1 MSSKTIDQRVVE
13 MRFDNRQ
20 FEQGVSTSM
29 STLDKLKKALNFNGA
44 TKGLDNVSAA
54 AKGVNF
60 TPLTNA
66 VETVQRGF
74 SALEVIGVT
83 ALANITNSAVN
94 TGKQLV
100 KSLTIDQV
108 TAGWDKLSQKT
119 TSVATLVAQGY
130 DMSTVE
136 EQLGR
141 LNWYTDETSYNF
153 TDMVENISKFTATGK
168 GLEESVTA
176 MEGIANWAALSGQN
190 ANTASRAMY
199 QLSQA
204 MGAGVMRLED
214 YKSIQ
219 NVSMD
224 TDEFRQKALDAAVAL
239 GTLKK
244 NADGTYESLIN
255 NEGAFTK
262 SQFAQH
268 LTQDAWFTSDV
279 MMKVF
284 NDYSYAVGQIYEYA
298 EEQGITASQAIEEL
312 GGSVDEFGLKA
323 FLAAQEAK
331 TFGDAID
338 ATKDAVSTGWMN
350 TFELIFGNY
359 EEQRVLWTDLAN
371 IMYDVFASGA
381 ETRNEILAQ
390 WKELGGRDDLIEAFH
405 NIFDGVSSIFASIKE
420 GFEDIFPPGTIE
432 EQASRLK
439 HLTES
444 IAEMAETFKKFVSPT
459 STVSDGLRKITETGV
474 NEYIQS
480 FTGMTSESIDE
491 LITLGKTAGYD
502 SEEFKDLASGLAEGY
517 SNVEDRI
524 TRLAKA
530 ASQTDNVYEMM
541 SEFTGMTEE
550 SFEELHKLGET
561 AGYDSEAFHE
571 LARGLAEGDSAMEKL
586 ITTVMKSIEANQ
598 PLENLKNTFKG
609 IFAILDIGRQTLT
622 AVIKGLTPLGDAL
635 LGLGKNVLS
644 FTGSLGE
651 WLASLDESLKTGDG
665 LVKVTEGIA
674 TAISKVIGFISNLI
688 GGMSSAGEASVK
700 LKEGLSD
707 AGKALDDLGAKS
719 KVLDFIAT
727 IGEVFGSMAMRLAS
741 LVGKGFENLKEFFNS
756 IDFKRIGELADTFS
770 FGALSIGI
778 VKFISYLKK
787 PMEELGS
794 IKESVI
800 GVIDAVGSRFSA
812 MEKSVNAKS
821 LLTIAGAIGILA
833 ASLLVLASIDEKKL
847 GTALGSITS
856 LFIELLASFAVFGKI
871 GAVKGSGALVM
882 FAATILIMT
891 SALKKLSNLTNDQMV
906 TGMSGMIGALV
917 ILFAALEKLPT
928 NSISAGGGLLLLAAG
943 LQGIAVALKILGGIP
958 FENMM
963 GALIGVAG
971 ALITLCYG
979 FEKMPP
985 NLAKVGAGILIA
997 AVALNILAL
1006 ALRSFGSMS
1015 GETMF
1020 GGMIALGGALFI
1032 LAAGLKIMEGTTG
1045 GAAALVIASAA
1056 LAIMAPALRLIG
1068 SMPIASIGK
1077 AFLVL
1082 AGSFLILGVAGAV
1095 LYPLTPAITA
1105 LAGALALVGLA
1116 ALGIGVGLLA
1126 AGAGLSA
1133 LAVGLTTLAGIGVGA
1148 AASIASSITII
1159 GMAAISLIPMIIE
1172 KIGEGIVAFC
1182 VAIGN
1187 GAVAIGEAFQK
1198 IIVVIADVVLTT
1210 LVEYTPQIVDLLF
1223 DFLIEVLN
1231 RLADRMPEFVSAV
1244 MKVVGA
1250 LFQSIGDAIRALDS
1264 ETMLQDL
1271 GIIALITGLI
1281 VGLSLIG
1288 PMIPKAM
1295 VALIG
1300 VAAFIAELSLLLA
1313 AMGAINQIPG
1323 LNWLIGEG
1331 GKLLQTVGTAIGGFV
1346 GGIVGGFMSGV
1357 SSQFPRIGKDLAG
1370 FMTNVK
1376 PFIEGAKTI
1385 DSSVLKGV
1393 TQLSA
1398 AILVLTGAE
1407 LLSGITSWFS
1417 GKSSLTSFA
1426 RELIPFGQAMKDY
1439 SMIVAGM
1446 DSSVVSASAN
1456 AAEALVTLSN
1466 NLPKQGGVVG
1476 WFTRK
1481 NDMASFGENLVTFGK
1496 RFSEYAL
1503 EIQNVDTDVVSATSS
1518 ATRAIV
1524 EISNAIPE
1532 TGLFSGNT
1540 SIADFGRQLSTF
1552 GYYFNDY
1559 YNYISGINTGAL
1571 SAVATEM
1578 NNLVAMAKGMADVD
1592 TSRIVGFGT
1601 TLKTLG
1607 SVGLDNFTKAFT
1619 GATDKIQDAAYT
1631 LTDKFLTAATSKQ
1644 TSFTSTFSKL
1654 ADSCVK
1660 ALRQYYSNFYHAGA
1674 YLVQGFAN
1682 GISANTY
1689 LAEARARAMAAAA
1702 AAAARKELQ
1711 VDSPSKVGYEI
1722 GDFFGLGF
1730 VNAIDAY
1737 QKYAYDSAA
1746 NMGDSAKS
1754 GLTAA
1759 ATKIQNALDGDLD
1772 MQPVI
1777 RPVLDLSSI
1786 QAGSRYLNGL
1796 IPQGGIQTIRGAELS
1811 SRISTSFGS
1820 DGSVNP
1826 KIQNGVSTPASNTT
1840 NTFNIY
1846 GTNAQEIAQE
1856 VSKILNQQVQRRERA
1871 WA

>member
-13 MRFDNRQ
+13 MRFDNQQ
-20 FEQGVSTSM
+20 FERGVSTSM

-60 TPLTNA
+60 TPLSNA
-66 VETVQRGF
+66 VESVQRGF

-94 TGKQLV
+94 AGKTLV
-100 KSLTIDQV
+100 KSLTVDQI
-108 TAGWDKLSQKT
+108 TAGWDKLAQKT

-130 DMSTVE
+130 DMDTVE

-141 LNWYTDETSYNF
+141 LNWFTDETSYNF

-168 GLEESVTA
+168 GLAESVTA

-190 ANTASRAMY
+190 ASTASRAMY

-204 MGAGVMRLED
+204 MGAGVMRMED

-244 NADGTYESLIN
+244 NADGTYESLIQ

-262 SQFAQH
+262 AQFAQH
-268 LTQDAWFTSDV
+268 LTKDAWFTSDV

-284 NDYSYAVGQIYEYA
+284 NDYSSAVDQIYEYA
-298 EEQGITASQAIEEL
+298 EEKGITASQAIKEL

-359 EEQRVLWTDLAN
+359 EEQRALWTDLAN
-371 IMYDVFASGA
+371 AMYDVFASGA
-381 ETRNEILAQ
+381 EARNELLSA
-390 WKELGGRDDLIEAFH
+390 WAELGGRDLLVESFWNTWNAIFGSIEDDGTEIVGIITTIKSAFR
-405 NIFDGVSSIFASIKE
+405 E
-420 GFEDIFPPGTIE
+420 IFPATTAE
-432 EQASRLK
+432 SLYAFTEKLRD
-439 HLTES
+439 LTEK
-444 IAEMAETFKKFVSPT
+444 FK
-459 STVSDGLRKITETGV
+459 
-474 NEYIQS
+474 
-480 FTGMTSESIDE
+480 MTD
-491 LITLGKTAGYD
+491 
-502 SEEFKDLASGLAEGY
+502 
-517 SNVEDRI
+517 
-524 TRLAKA
+524 
-530 ASQTDNVYEMM
+530 
-541 SEFTGMTEE
+541 
-550 SFEELHKLGET
+550 ET
-561 AGYDSEAFHE
+561 A
-571 LARGLAEGDSAMEKL
+571 
-586 ITTVMKSIEANQ
+586 T
-598 PLENLKNTFKG
+598 NLKNTFKG
-609 IFAILDIGRQTLT
+609 FFAILSIGKQGIT
-622 AVIKGLTPLGDAL
+622 AILNGLSPLGEAL
-635 LGLGKNVLS
+635 FGLSGDMLS
-644 FTGSLGE
+644 FTGSMGE
-651 WLASLDESLKTGDG
+651 WLTGLDEALKSGEG
-665 LVKVTEGIA
+665 LAKVTEGIS
-674 TAISKVIGFISNLI
+674 TAISKVIGFIEKFV
-688 GGMSSAGEASVK
+688 GGMSTAGEATDKLSESV
-700 LKEGLSD
+700 SD
-707 AGKALDDLGAKS
+707 AAKS
-719 KVLDFIAT
+719 LGEFGGKSKILEFFKTLGEVIGSAVSALGFLAGKGFGKL
-727 IGEVFGSMAMRLAS
+727 GEVF
-741 LVGKGFENLKEFFNS
+741 NS
-756 IDFKRIGELADTFS
+756 INFDRVAEIIDTLS
-770 FGALSIGI
+770 FGALSAGI
-778 VKFISYLKK
+778 VKFIGYLKK
-787 PMEELGS
+787 PLEEVGS

-800 GVIDAVGSRFSA
+800 GVIDAVSDRFSA
-812 MEKSVNAKS
+812 MGKSVNAKT

-833 ASLLVLASIDEKKL
+833 ASLLVISSIDEKQL
-847 GTALGSITS
+847 STALGSVTA

-871 GAVKGSGALVM
+871 GAAKGAGSLVLIS
-882 FAATILIMT
+882 ASLLILA
-891 SALKKLSNLTNDQMV
+891 SALKKLSDLSPMQLV
-906 TGMSGMIGALV
+906 TGITGIAGAMLVLFTALLRMPKNLAGTGGSFLVLAVGLRVLASAMSAFGKMTGEQVLTSFTALGGSLLLV
-917 ILFAALEKLPT
+917 SAAMRQMPT
-928 NSISAGGGLLLLAAG
+928 NMAATGAGLLIVATALGIMALSLRG
-943 LQGIAVALKILGGIP
+943 L
-958 FENMM
+958 
-963 GALIGVAG
+963 
-971 ALITLCYG
+971 
-979 FEKMPP
+979 
-985 NLAKVGAGILIA
+985 
-997 AVALNILAL
+997 
-1006 ALRSFGSMS
+1006 GSMS
-1015 GETMF
+1015 WEQMAKGLITM
-1020 GGMIALGGALFI
+1020 GAALAI
-1032 LAAGLKIMEGTTG
+1032 LAVGLKAMTGTIG
-1045 GAAALVIASAA
+1045 GSASLVVASAA
-1056 LAIMAPALRLIG
+1056 LAIMAPALAVIG
-1068 SMPIASIGK
+1068 SLSIASIGK
-1077 AFLVL
+1077 ALLVL
-1082 AGSFLILGVAGAV
+1082 AGSFIILGIAGAV
-1095 LYPLTPAITA
+1095 LAPVVPVILG
-1105 LAGALALVGLA
+1105 LAGAFALVGLA
-1116 ALGIGVGLLA
+1116 VLGIGTGLLA
-1126 AGAGLSA
+1126 AGTGLSA
-1133 LAVGLTTLAGIGVGA
+1133 LAVGLMTLAGISVGA

-1159 GMAAISLIPMIIE
+1159 GMAAISLIPIIIE

-1231 RLADRMPEFVSAV
+1231 GLANRMPEFVEAV

-1250 LFQSIGDAIRALDS
+1250 LFKSIGNAIRAIDT

-1385 DSSVLKGV
+1385 DFSVLKGV

-1407 LLSGITSWFS
+1407 LLSGIASWFS

-1426 RELIPFGQAMKDY
+1426 QELIPFGQAMKDY
-1439 SMIVAGM
+1439 SVIVAGM
-1446 DSSVVSASAN
+1446 DSSVVSASAS

-1476 WFTRK
+1476 WFTGK
-1481 NDMASFGENLVTFGK
+1481 NDMASFGENLVTFGR

-1503 EIQNVDTDVVSATSS
+1503 EIQNVDTNVVSATSS
-1518 ATRAIV
+1518 VTRAIV
-1524 EISNAIPE
+1524 EISNAIPK

-1559 YNYISGINTGAL
+1559 YNYISGINTAAL

-1711 VDSPSKVGYEI
+1711 VNSPSKVGYEI

-1737 QKYAYDSAA
+1737 QRYAYDSAA
-1746 NMGDSAKS
+1746 NMGDSAKN

-1796 IPQGGIQTIRGAELS
+1796 VPQGGIQTIRGAELS
-1811 SRISTSFGS
+1811 SRISTSFGGES
-1820 DGSVNP
+1820 PVNP
-1826 KIQNGVSTPASNTT
+1826 RIQNGVSTPASNTT

>member
-13 MRFDNRQ
+13 MRFDNQQ
-20 FEQGVSTSM
+20 FERGVSTSM

-60 TPLTNA
+60 TPLSNA

-74 SALEVIGVT
+74 SALEVVGVT

-94 TGKQLV
+94 AGKRIA
-100 KSLTIDQV
+100 SALTIEPIKTGFQEYE
-108 TAGWDKLSQKT
+108 TQINATQTILANTQKEG
-119 TSVATLVAQGY
+119 ATIEDVNRAL
-130 DMSTVE
+130 DE
-136 EQLGR
+136 
-141 LNWYTDETSYNF
+141 LNKYADLTIYNF
-153 TDMVENISKFTATGK
+153 TEMTRNIGTFTAAGVDLKT
-168 GLEESVTA
+168 SVSA
-176 MEGIANWAALSGQN
+176 IQGIANLAAVSGSTSQQ
-190 ANTASRAMY
+190 ASTAMY

-204 MGAGVMRLED
+204 LASGTVKLMDWNSVVNAGMGGQVFQDALKETARLHGVVIDQMIEEEG
-214 YKSIQ
+214 S
-219 NVSMD
+219 
-224 TDEFRQKALDAAVAL
+224 FRE
-239 GTLKK
+239 TLK
-244 NADGTYESLIN
+244 NGWLTADILTETLSKFTTSGVNEYLAEHTSLSKDDIAAMR
-255 NEGAFTK
+255 NEALASKDQTAAFKEMATTLEK
-262 SQFAQH
+262 
-268 LTQDAWFTSDV
+268 TSDLTA
-279 MMKVF
+279 
-284 NDYSYAVGQIYEYA
+284 DQIFELLNMSQTA
-298 EEQGITASQAIEEL
+298 EEAATKVKTFTQLWDVLKEAAQSGWSQSWRIIIGDFEEAKDLLTEISDTLTPVINASAEARNTVLNDWKDL
-312 GGSVDEFGLKA
+312 GGRTALVD
-323 FLAAQEAK
+323 
-331 TFGDAID
+331 
-338 ATKDAVSTGWMN
+338 SMRN
-350 TFELIFGNY
+350 TFEALG
-359 EEQRVLWTDLAN
+359 LA
-371 IMYDVFASGA
+371 ITPV
-381 ETRNEILAQ
+381 
-390 WKELGGRDDLIEAFH
+390 KEALT
-405 NIFDGVSSIFASIKE
+405 
-420 GFEDIFPPGTIE
+420 DIFPPITGRQLMDATE
-432 EQASRLK
+432 RLRD
-439 HLTES
+439 LTEK
-444 IAEMAETFKKFVSPT
+444 FK
-459 STVSDGLRKITETGV
+459 
-474 NEYIQS
+474 
-480 FTGMTSESIDE
+480 MTD
-491 LITLGKTAGYD
+491 
-502 SEEFKDLASGLAEGY
+502 
-517 SNVEDRI
+517 
-524 TRLAKA
+524 
-530 ASQTDNVYEMM
+530 
-541 SEFTGMTEE
+541 
-550 SFEELHKLGET
+550 ET
-561 AGYDSEAFHE
+561 A
-571 LARGLAEGDSAMEKL
+571 
-586 ITTVMKSIEANQ
+586 N
-598 PLENLKNTFKG
+598 NLKNTFKG
-609 IFAILDIGRQTLT
+609 FFAILSIGKQGI
-622 AVIKGLTPLGDAL
+622 AAIIKGLSPLGEAL
-635 LGLGKNVLS
+635 FGLSGDMLS
-644 FTGSLGE
+644 FTGSIGE
-651 WLASLDESLKTGDG
+651 WLTGLDKALKSGEG
-665 LVKVTEGIA
+665 LSKVTEAISA
-674 TAISKVIGFISNLI
+674 AISKVIGFIEKFVD
-688 GGMSSAGEASVK
+688 GMSSAGEASDK
-700 LKEGLSD
+700 LGDSISD
-707 AGKALDDLGAKS
+707 AAKSLDDLGGKS
-719 KVLDFIAT
+719 KVLEFFKTLGVI
-727 IGEVFGSMAMRLAS
+727 IGSVSSTLGSLI
-741 LVGKGFENLKEFFNS
+741 GKGFGKLGEVINNINFERVAEI
-756 IDFKRIGELADTFS
+756 IDTVS
-770 FGALSIGI
+770 FGALSAGI

-787 PMEELGS
+787 PLEEIGS

-800 GVIDAVGSRFSA
+800 GVIDAIGDRFSA
-812 MEKSVNAKS
+812 MEKSINAKS
-821 LLTIAGAIGILA
+821 LLTIAAAIGILA
-833 ASLLVLASIDEKKL
+833 ASLLLIGSIDEKKL

-856 LFIELLASFAVFGKI
+856 LFIELLASFAVLGKI
-871 GAVKGSGALVM
+871 GAVKGASSLVLIS
-882 FAATILIMT
+882 ASLLILT
-891 SALKKLSNLTNDQMV
+891 SALKKLSDLSPMQLLTGV
-906 TGMSGMIGALV
+906 TGIAGAMLVMFTALSRMPKNLAGTGGSFLVLAVGLRVLASAMSAFGKMTGEQVLTSFTALGGSLLLV
-917 ILFAALEKLPT
+917 SAAMRQMPT
-928 NSISAGGGLLLLAAG
+928 NMAATGAGLLIVATALGIMALSLRG
-943 LQGIAVALKILGGIP
+943 L
-958 FENMM
+958 
-963 GALIGVAG
+963 
-971 ALITLCYG
+971 
-979 FEKMPP
+979 
-985 NLAKVGAGILIA
+985 
-997 AVALNILAL
+997 
-1006 ALRSFGSMS
+1006 GSMS
-1015 GETMF
+1015 WEQMAKGLITM
-1020 GGMIALGGALFI
+1020 GAALAI
-1032 LAAGLKIMEGTTG
+1032 LAVGLKAMTGTIG
-1045 GAAALVIASAA
+1045 GSASLVVASAA
-1056 LAIMAPALRLIG
+1056 LAIMAPALAVIG
-1068 SMPIASIGK
+1068 SLSIASIGK
-1077 AFLVL
+1077 ALLVL
-1082 AGSFLILGVAGAV
+1082 AGSFTILGIAGAV
-1095 LYPLTPAITA
+1095 LAPVVPVILG
-1105 LAGALALVGLA
+1105 LAGAFALVGLA
-1116 ALGIGVGLLA
+1116 VLGIGTGLLA
-1126 AGAGLSA
+1126 AGTGLSA
-1133 LAVGLTTLAGIGVGA
+1133 LAVGLMTLAGISVGA

-1385 DSSVLKGV
+1385 DFSVLKGV

-1407 LLSGITSWFS
+1407 LLSGIASWFS

-1426 RELIPFGQAMKDY
+1426 QELIPFGQAMKDY

-1476 WFTRK
+1476 WFTGK
-1481 NDMASFGENLVTFGK
+1481 NDMASFGENLVTFGR

-1503 EIQNVDTDVVSATSS
+1503 EIQNVDTNVVSATSS
-1518 ATRAIV
+1518 VTRAIV
-1524 EISNAIPE
+1524 EISNAIPK

-1559 YNYISGINTGAL
+1559 YNYISGINIAAL

-1644 TSFTSTFSKL
+1644 TSFASTFSKL

-1660 ALRQYYSNFYHAGA
+1660 ALHQYYSNFYHAGA

-1702 AAAARKELQ
+1702 AAAAREELQ
-1711 VDSPSKVGYEI
+1711 VNSPSKVGYEI

-1737 QKYAYDSAA
+1737 QRYAYDSAA
-1746 NMGDSAKS
+1746 NMGDSAKN

-1759 ATKIQNALDGDLD
+1759 ATKIQNAIEGNLDT
-1772 MQPVI
+1772 QPVI

-1811 SRISTSFGS
+1811 SRISTSFGGES
-1820 DGSVNP
+1820 PINP
-1826 KIQNGVSTPASNTT
+1826 RIQNGVSTPASNTT

>member
-13 MRFDNRQ
+13 MRFDNQQ
-20 FEQGVSTSM
+20 FERGVSTSM

-74 SALEVIGVT
+74 SALEVVGVT

-94 TGKQLV
+94 AGKQLV

-108 TAGWDKLSQKT
+108 TAGWDKLAQKT

-130 DMSTVE
+130 DMDTVE

-141 LNWYTDETSYNF
+141 LNWFTDETSYNF

-190 ANTASRAMY
+190 ASTASRAMY

-204 MGAGVMRLED
+204 MGAGVMRMED

-244 NADGTYESLIN
+244 NADGTYESLIQ

-262 SQFAQH
+262 AQFAQH
-268 LTQDAWFTSDV
+268 LTKDAWFTSDV

-284 NDYSYAVGQIYEYA
+284 NDYSSAVDQIYEYA
-298 EEQGITASQAIEEL
+298 EEKGITASQAIEEL

-359 EEQRVLWTDLAN
+359 EEQRVLWTNLAN

-390 WKELGGRDDLIEAFH
+390 WKELGGRDDLIEAFR
-405 NIFDGVSSIFASIKE
+405 NIFDGVSSIFGSIKE

-432 EQASRLK
+432 ERAGRLK

-444 IAEMAETFKKFVSPT
+444 IAEMAEAFKKLVAPT
-459 STVSDGLRKITETGV
+459 GSVTDELRKIAETGA
-474 NEYIQS
+474 NEYINKFANMS
-480 FTGMTSESIDE
+480 SE
-491 LITLGKTAGYD
+491 
-502 SEEFKDLASGLAEGY
+502 
-517 SNVEDRI
+517 RI
-524 TRLAKA
+524 GRLRKA
-530 ASQTDNVYEMM
+530 ASEIDNVYEML

-561 AGYDSEAFHE
+561 AGYDSEAFRE
-571 LARGLAEGDSAMEKL
+571 LANDLAEGDSAMEKL

-609 IFAILDIGRQTLT
+609 IFAILDIGKQTLT
-622 AVIKGLTPLGDAL
+622 AVIKGLTPLRDAL
-635 LGLGKNVLS
+635 FGLGKNMLS

-651 WLASLDESLKTGDG
+651 WLVSLDESLKTGDG
-665 LVKVTEGIA
+665 LAKVTEGIS
-674 TAISKVIGFISNLI
+674 TAISKAIGFISNFV
-688 GGMSSAGEASVK
+688 GGMKSASVASAK
-700 LKEGLSD
+700 LKDGLSD
-707 AGKALDDLGAKS
+707 AGKALDDLGTKS
-719 KVLDFIAT
+719 KILDFIAM
-727 IGEVFGSMAMRLAS
+727 IGEAFGAMAARVAS
-741 LVGKGFENLKEFFNS
+741 LAGKGFGKLKDFFNS
-756 IDFKRIGELADTFS
+756 IDFSRIGELVDTFS

-778 VKFISYLKK
+778 VKFIGYLKK

-800 GVIDAVGSRFSA
+800 GVIDAVGDRFSA
-812 MEKSVNAKS
+812 MEKSINAKS
-821 LLTIAGAIGILA
+821 LLTIAGAIGILT

-847 GTALGSITS
+847 GAALGSITS

-882 FAATILIMT
+882 FASTILIMVN
-891 SALKKLSNLTNDQMV
+891 AIKKLSELTNDQLV

-917 ILFAALEKLPT
+917 ILFAAIEKLPT
-928 NSISAGGGLLLLAAG
+928 NSVSAGGGLILLAAG
-943 LQGIAVALKILGGIP
+943 LQGIAIALKILGGIP

-985 NLAKVGAGILIA
+985 NMAKVGAGILVA
-997 AVALNILAL
+997 AIALNVLAI
-1006 ALRSFGSMS
+1006 ALRNFGSMS

-1095 LYPLTPAITA
+1095 LAPLIPTILGLSGAMA
-1105 LAGALALVGLA
+1105 LIGLA
-1116 ALGIGVGLLA
+1116 VLGIGTGLLA

-1133 LAVGLTTLAGIGVGA
+1133 LAVGLTTLAGISIGA
-1148 AASIASSITII
+1148 AASIASSITIV
-1159 GMAAISLIPMIIE
+1159 GMAVISLIPLIIE

-1187 GAVAIGEAFQK
+1187 GAVAIGDAFRK

-1231 RLADRMPEFVSAV
+1231 GLANRMPEFVEGV

-1250 LFQSIGDAIRALDS
+1250 LFKSIGNAIRAIDT

-1271 GIIALITGLI
+1271 GIVALITGLI

-1313 AMGAINQIPG
+1313 AIGAINQIPG

-1331 GKLLQTVGTAIGGFV
+1331 GKLLETVGTAIGSFV

-1357 SSQFPRIGKDLAG
+1357 SSQFPKIGKDLAG

-1385 DSSVLKGV
+1385 DFSVLKGV

-1398 AILVLTGAE
+1398 AILILTGAE

-1426 RELIPFGQAMKDY
+1426 NELVPFGQAMKKY
-1439 SMIVAGM
+1439 SETVAGM
-1446 DSSVVSASAN
+1446 DGNVVSASAN
-1456 AAEALVTLSN
+1456 AAKAIVELAN

-1476 WFTRK
+1476 WFSG
-1481 NDMASFGENLVTFGK
+1481 NSDMASFGENLVTFGK
-1496 RFSEYAL
+1496 KFAEYAL
-1503 EIQNVDTDVVSATSS
+1503 EIQNVDTSVVSTTSDVTK
-1518 ATRAIV
+1518 ALV
-1524 EISNAIPE
+1524 EISNAIPKS
-1532 TGLFSGNT
+1532 GLFSSNT
-1540 SIADFGRQLSTF
+1540 SIDEFGSQLSSF
-1552 GYYFNDY
+1552 GYYFSGY
-1559 YNYISGINTGAL
+1559 YEYVKEIDTATL

-1607 SVGLDNFTKAFT
+1607 AVGLDNFVKAFT
-1619 GATDKIQDAAYT
+1619 GSTKKIQDAAYT
-1631 LTDKFLTAATSKQ
+1631 LTNSFLTAATSKQ
-1644 TSFTSTFSKL
+1644 ASFISTFDKL
-1654 ADSCVK
+1654 AKSCEN
-1660 ALRQYYSNFYHAGA
+1660 ALRKNYSEFYQAGT

-1682 GISANTY
+1682 GISANSY
-1689 LAEARARAMAAAA
+1689 IADAKARAMAASAA
-1702 AAAARKELQ
+1702 SAAKNQLQ
-1711 VDSPSKVGYEI
+1711 IKSPSKVGYEI

-1737 QKYAYDSAA
+1737 QKYAYNSASG
-1746 NMGDSAKS
+1746 MGEAARD

-1759 ATKIQNALDGDLD
+1759 ATKIQNAIEGNLDT
-1772 MQPVI
+1772 QPVI

-1796 IPQGGIQTIRGAELS
+1796 IPDGGIQTIRGSELS
-1811 SRISTSFGS
+1811 SRISTSFGGE
-1820 DGSVNP
+1820 GSVNP
-1826 KIQNGVSTPASNTT
+1826 KIQNGVSTPTANTT

>member
-13 MRFDNRQ
+13 MRFDNQQ
-20 FEQGVSTSM
+20 FERGVSTSM

-74 SALEVIGVT
+74 SALEVVGVT

-94 TGKQLV
+94 AGKQLV
-100 KSLTIDQV
+100 KSLTVDQI
-108 TAGWDKLSQKT
+108 TAGWDKFEKKT
-119 TSVATLVAQGY
+119 GSVQTLINSTGKPIEEIEGY
-130 DMSTVE
+130 
-136 EQLGR
+136 
-141 LNWYTDETSYNF
+141 LNKLMWYSDETSYGF
-153 TDMVENISKFTATGK
+153 ADMTQALATMVSSGGDIEKLIPMIEGVANATSFAGK
-168 GLEESVTA
+168 G
-176 MEGIANWAALSGQN
+176 AAEF
-190 ANTASRAMY
+190 SRVMQY
-199 QLSQA
+199 SINQA
-204 MGAGVMRLED
+204 
-214 YKSIQ
+214 YS
-219 NVSMD
+219 
-224 TDEFRQKALDAAVAL
+224 L
-239 GTLKK
+239 GYMQVQDWKT
-244 NADGTYESLIN
+244 I
-255 NEGAFTK
+255 EGATVNSK
-262 SQFAQH
+262 QLIETLIRA
-268 LTQDAWFTSDV
+268 
-279 MMKVF
+279 
-284 NDYSYAVGQIYEYA
+284 G
-298 EEQGITASQAIEEL
+298 EEL
-312 GGSVDEFGLKA
+312 GEIEKGSVTIETFRNSLKDKWLTTAVMEQGFGEFAKVTEEIYKGVQDGTFENYADGLAKIGNTYGDVA
-323 FLAAQEAK
+323 LRAAKSSQEAK
-331 TFGDAID
+331 SFTEAID
-338 ATKDAVSTGWMN
+338 ATKDAVSSGWMT
-350 TFELIFGNY
+350 TFEQIFGNY
-359 EEQRVLWTDLAN
+359 EEQVVLWTDLAN

-524 TRLAKA
+524 TRLVKA

-561 AGYDSEAFHE
+561 AGYDSEAFRE

-609 IFAILDIGRQTLT
+609 IFAILDIGKQTLT

-651 WLASLDESLKTGDG
+651 WLTGLDEALKSGEG
-665 LVKVTEGIA
+665 LAKATEGISN
-674 TAISKVIGFISNLI
+674 AISKVIGFIEKFV
-688 GGMSSAGEASVK
+688 GGMSSAGEATDKLSESV
-700 LKEGLSD
+700 SD
-707 AGKALDDLGAKS
+707 AAKS
-719 KVLDFIAT
+719 LDEFGNKRKILEFFRT
-727 IGEVFGSMAMRLAS
+727 LGDVIGSAVFALGSLI
-741 LVGKGFENLKEFFNS
+741 GKGFGKLGEVINS
-756 IDFKRIGELADTFS
+756 INFDRVAEIIDTLS
-770 FGALSIGI
+770 FGALSAGI
-778 VKFISYLKK
+778 VKFIGYLKK
-787 PMEELGS
+787 PLEEVGS
-794 IKESVI
+794 IKESII
-800 GVIDAVGSRFSA
+800 GVIDAVGDRFSA
-812 MEKSVNAKS
+812 MEKSVNAKT

-833 ASLLVLASIDEKKL
+833 ASLLVISSIDEKQL
-847 GTALGSITS
+847 STALGSVTA

-871 GAVKGSGALVM
+871 SAAKGAGSLVLISAS
-882 FAATILIMT
+882 FLILA
-891 SALKKLSNLTNDQMV
+891 SALKKLSALSPMQLVTGITGIAGAMLVLFTALSRMPGNLAGTGGSLILFAVGLRVLASALGAFGSLTGEQMV
-906 TGMSGMIGALV
+906 TG
-917 ILFAALEKLPT
+917 FT
-928 NSISAGGGLLLLAAG
+928 
-943 LQGIAVALKILGGIP
+943 
-958 FENMM
+958 
-963 GALIGVAG
+963 
-971 ALITLCYG
+971 
-979 FEKMPP
+979 
-985 NLAKVGAGILIA
+985 
-997 AVALNILAL
+997 
-1006 ALRSFGSMS
+1006 
-1015 GETMF
+1015 
-1020 GGMIALGGALFI
+1020 ALGGALLIIFYALEKMPKNTPAI
-1032 LAAGLKIMEGTTG
+1032 GAGLLIV
-1045 GAAALVIASAA
+1045 AAALGVLALSLRGLGSMHWEQMAKSLIMLGASLAILAVGLKAMTGTISGSASLIVAA
-1056 LAIMAPALRLIG
+1056 TALGIMAPALAIIG
-1068 SMPIASIGK
+1068 SLSIASIGK
-1077 AFLVL
+1077 ALLVL
-1082 AGSFLILGVAGAV
+1082 AGSFTILGIAGAV
-1095 LYPLTPAITA
+1095 LAPLTPIILG
-1105 LAGALALVGLA
+1105 LAGAMALIGLA
-1116 ALGIGVGLLA
+1116 VLGIGVGLLA
-1126 AGAGLSA
+1126 AGAGFSA
-1133 LAVGLTTLAGIGVGA
+1133 LAVGLTTLAGISVGA

-1198 IIVVIADVVLTT
+1198 IIVVITDVVLTT
-1210 LVEYTPQIVDLLF
+1210 LVEYTPQIVNLLF
-1223 DFLIEVLN
+1223 DFLVEVLN

-1407 LLSGITSWFS
+1407 LLSGIASWFS

-1426 RELIPFGQAMKDY
+1426 QELIPFGQAMKDY

-1446 DSSVVSASAN
+1446 DSAVVSASAN
-1456 AAEALVTLSN
+1456 AAEALATLSS

-1476 WFTRK
+1476 WFTGK

-1503 EIQNVDTDVVSATSS
+1503 EIQNVDTNVVSATSS

-1524 EISNAIPE
+1524 EISNAIPK

-1552 GYYFNDY
+1552 GYYFSDY
-1559 YNYISGINTGAL
+1559 YNYISGIDTTAL
-1571 SAVATEM
+1571 SAVVTEM

-1607 SVGLDNFTKAFT
+1607 TVGLDNFTKAFT

-1644 TSFTSTFSKL
+1644 ASFISTFNKL

-1682 GISANTY
+1682 GISANAY

-1711 VDSPSKVGYEI
+1711 VNSPSKVGYEI

-1759 ATKIQNALDGDLD
+1759 AMKIQNALDGDLD

-1811 SRISTSFGS
+1811 SRISTSFGGES
-1820 DGSVNP
+1820 PVNP
-1826 KIQNGVSTPASNTT
+1826 RIQNGVSTPASNTT

>member
-13 MRFDNRQ
+13 MRFDNQQ
-20 FEQGVSTSM
+20 FERGVETSM
-29 STLDKLKKALNFNGA
+29 STLDKLKKALNFSGA
-44 TKGLDNVSAA
+44 TKGLDDVSAA

-60 TPLTNA
+60 TPLNNA
-66 VETVQRGF
+66 IESVQRGF

-94 TGKQLV
+94 AGKQLV

-108 TAGWDKLSQKT
+108 TAGWDKLAQKT

-130 DMSTVE
+130 DMRTVE
-136 EQLGR
+136 EQLAR
-141 LNWYTDETSYNF
+141 LNWFTDETSYNF

-190 ANTASRAMY
+190 ASTASRAMY

-204 MGAGVMRLED
+204 MGAGVMRMED

-239 GTLKK
+239 GTLKE
-244 NADGTYESLIN
+244 NADGTYESLIQ

-262 SQFAQH
+262 AQFAQH
-268 LTQDAWFTSDV
+268 LTKDAWFTSDV

-284 NDYSYAVGQIYEYA
+284 NDYSSAVDQIYEYA
-298 EEQGITASQAIEEL
+298 EEKGITASQAIEEL

-371 IMYDVFASGA
+371 AMYDVFASGA
-381 ETRNEILAQ
+381 EARNELLSA
-390 WKELGGRDDLIEAFH
+390 WAELGGRDLLVESFWNTWNAIFGSIEDDGTEIVGVITTIKNAFR
-405 NIFDGVSSIFASIKE
+405 E
-420 GFEDIFPPGTIE
+420 IFPETTAQDLYDFTE
-432 EQASRLK
+432 NLRD
-439 HLTES
+439 LTEK
-444 IAEMAETFKKFVSPT
+444 FK
-459 STVSDGLRKITETGV
+459 
-474 NEYIQS
+474 
-480 FTGMTSESIDE
+480 MTD
-491 LITLGKTAGYD
+491 
-502 SEEFKDLASGLAEGY
+502 
-517 SNVEDRI
+517 
-524 TRLAKA
+524 
-530 ASQTDNVYEMM
+530 
-541 SEFTGMTEE
+541 
-550 SFEELHKLGET
+550 ET
-561 AGYDSEAFHE
+561 AD
-571 LARGLAEGDSAMEKL
+571 
-586 ITTVMKSIEANQ
+586 
-598 PLENLKNTFKG
+598 NLKNTFKG
-609 IFAILDIGRQTLT
+609 VFAILDIGKQGIAAIL
-622 AVIKGLTPLGDAL
+622 KGLSPLGEAL
-635 LGLGKNVLS
+635 FDLS
-644 FTGSLGE
+644 GDMLNFTGGVGE
-651 WLASLDESLKTGDG
+651 WLTELDEALKSGEG
-665 LVKVTEGIA
+665 LAKVTEGIS
-674 TAISKVIGFISNLI
+674 TAISKVIGFVDKFV
-688 GGMSSAGEASVK
+688 GGMSLAGEATDKLSESV
-700 LKEGLSD
+700 SD
-707 AGKALDDLGAKS
+707 AAKS
-719 KVLDFIAT
+719 LD
-727 IGEVFGSMAMRLAS
+727 EFGSKSKILEFFKTLGKIIGSAVSALGS
-741 LVGKGFENLKEFFNS
+741 LVGKGFGKLGEILNS
-756 IDFKRIGELADTFS
+756 INFDRVAEIIDTLS
-770 FGALSIGI
+770 FGALSAGI
-778 VKFISYLKK
+778 VKFIGYLKK
-787 PMEELGS
+787 PLEEVGS
-794 IKESVI
+794 IKESII
-800 GVIDAVGSRFSA
+800 GVIDAVGDRFSA
-812 MEKSVNAKS
+812 MEKSINAKT
-821 LLTIAGAIGILA
+821 LLTIAGAIGVLA
-833 ASLLVLASIDEKKL
+833 ASLLVISSIDEKQL
-847 GTALGSITS
+847 STALGSVTA
-856 LFIELLASFAVFGKI
+856 LFIELLASFAIFGKI
-871 GAVKGSGALVM
+871 GAAKGAGSLVLIS
-882 FAATILIMT
+882 ASLLILA
-891 SALKKLSNLTNDQMV
+891 SALKKLSDLSPMELATGITGIAGSMLLLFTVLSRMPNDFTR
-906 TGMSGMIGALV
+906 TGGSFLVLATGLRVFASAMSAFGKMSAEELITSFTAL
-917 ILFAALEKLPT
+917 
-928 NSISAGGGLLLLAAG
+928 GGSLLLLSAAMKQMPTNMAGTGAG
-943 LQGIAVALKILGGIP
+943 LLIVATALG
-958 FENMM
+958 
-963 GALIGVAG
+963 V
-971 ALITLCYG
+971 
-979 FEKMPP
+979 
-985 NLAKVGAGILIA
+985 
-997 AVALNILAL
+997 LAL
-1006 ALRSFGSMS
+1006 SLRGLGSMS
-1015 GETMF
+1015 WGQMAKGLITM
-1020 GGMIALGGALFI
+1020 G
-1032 LAAGLKIMEGTTG
+1032 
-1045 GAAALVIASAA
+1045 AA
-1056 LAIMAPALRLIG
+1056 LAILAVGLKAMSGTIGGSASLVVASTALAIMGAALTVIG
-1068 SMPIASIGK
+1068 SLSIASIGK
-1077 AFLVL
+1077 TLLVL
-1082 AGSFLILGVAGAV
+1082 AGSFTILGIAGAV
-1095 LYPLTPAITA
+1095 LAPVVPVILG

-1116 ALGIGVGLLA
+1116 ALGIGAGLLA

-1187 GAVAIGEAFQK
+1187 GAVAIGEAFRK
-1198 IIVVIADVVLTT
+1198 VIVVITDVVLTT
-1210 LVEYTPQIVDLLF
+1210 LVEYTPQIVNLLF

-1281 VGLSLIG
+1281 VGLSAIG
-1288 PMIPKAM
+1288 PLIPSAM

-1300 VAAFIAELSLLLA
+1300 VAAFIAELSLVLA

-1323 LNWLIGEG
+1323 LSWLIGEG
-1331 GKLLQTVGTAIGGFV
+1331 GKLLQAVGTAIGGFV

-1407 LLSGITSWFS
+1407 LLSGIASWFS
-1417 GKSSLTSFA
+1417 GKSSLTRFA
-1426 RELIPFGQAMKDY
+1426 QELIPFGQAMKDY

-1446 DSSVVSASAN
+1446 DSAVVSASAN

-1476 WFTRK
+1476 WFTGK

-1503 EIQNVDTDVVSATSS
+1503 EIQNVDTNVVAATSS

-1524 EISNAIPE
+1524 EISNAIPK

-1552 GYYFNDY
+1552 GYYFSDY
-1559 YNYISGINTGAL
+1559 YNYVGGVNTIVL
-1571 SAVATEM
+1571 SAVVAEM

-1592 TSRIVGFGT
+1592 TSRMTGFGT
-1601 TLKTLG
+1601 ALKTLG
-1607 SVGLDNFTKAFT
+1607 AVGLDNFTKAFT

-1644 TSFTSTFSKL
+1644 TSFISTFNKL

-1660 ALRQYYSNFYHAGA
+1660 ALRQYYSDFYHAGA

-1711 VDSPSKVGYEI
+1711 VNSPSKVGYEI

-1746 NMGDSAKS
+1746 NMGDSAKN

-1759 ATKIQNALDGDLD
+1759 AMKIQNALDGNLD

-1811 SRISTSFGS
+1811 SRISTSFGGE
-1820 DGSVNP
+1820 GSVNP
-1826 KIQNGVSTPASNTT
+1826 KIQNGVTTGSSSSTT

-1871 WA
+1871 WV